1 MPRFGLLPAAVC
13 AFALVSLSPAMCLA
27 QAAGT
32 AGTIEAVTVY
42 RGQALVTRVVEVAGG
57 TGGGGT
63 REIVVTDLPQ
73 RIQPASLHAESSGE
87 VQVRSVRFRTR
98 PVSQDV
104 REEVRLIDVKIAD
117 FEQKM
122 AVNRRRVELVGEN
135 KAYLASL
142 QAFVAPT
149 ATAEMTKG
157 VLNADTLEKL
167 TTFMLAQREKLATTE
182 LTLGAEAKALA
193 ADMELAQREKQKL
206 TAGSSRTAYE
216 AVVLVSKETKGA
228 GTVRLR
234 YLVDNATWT
243 PSYNVRTA
251 ADGAA
256 GGAGGVG
263 GGARSQAAQ
272 GSLVLD
278 YYASIEQMSGEDWGD
293 VSMTLSTAT
302 PSLVAKAPVL
312 SAMNIAL
319 VQEQAQQM
327 AFEGGYAK
335 ARDELSKKQAELEV
349 QRQNRFAGKAGR
361 GGGDREEGKDGRLD
375 DKAFDQFLN
384 TNAASI
390 QVLDLTAN
398 ERVVREPGG
407 AKRASEEGL
416 SVTYAL
422 SGKTSL
428 PSRSDRQ
435 LIQIASM
442 PMGANFVKLA
452 SPVLTSYVY
461 DEAKVVN
468 SSNMV
473 LLAGPVTAYAD
484 GAFVGSGDLPTVSV
498 GESFTVGFGID
509 SSLRTSREVAERSET
524 IQGGNRVVELTYRL
538 TVENFGAA
546 PVSVRLLDRLPKA
559 RDGQIKVTLVSAT
572 AEQST
577 DAEFV
582 KGAKKDGILRWD
594 VQVPAQATGGTAS
607 TVEYKFRLEYD
618 KQMSL
623 VGM

>member
-1 MPRFGLLPAAVC
+1 MYKR
-13 AFALVSLSPAMCLA
+13 
-27 QAAGT
+27 
-32 AGTIEAVTVY
+32 
-42 RGQALVTRVVEVAGG
+42 
-57 TGGGGT
+57 
-63 REIVVTDLPQ
+63 
-73 RIQPASLHAESSGE
+73 
-87 VQVRSVRFRTR
+87 
-98 PVSQDV
+98 
-104 REEVRLIDVKIAD
+104 
-117 FEQKM
+117 
-122 AVNRRRVELVGEN
+122 
-135 KAYLASL
+135 
-142 QAFVAPT
+142 
-149 ATAEMTKG
+149 
-157 VLNADTLEKL
+157 
-167 TTFMLAQREKLATTE
+167 
-182 LTLGAEAKALA
+182 
-193 ADMELAQREKQKL
+193 
-206 TAGSSRTAYE
+206 
-216 AVVLVSKETKGA
+216 
-228 GTVRLR
+228 
-234 YLVDNATWT
+234 
-243 PSYNVRTA
+243 
-251 ADGAA
+251 
-256 GGAGGVG
+256 
-263 GGARSQAAQ
+263 
-272 GSLVLD
+272 
-278 YYASIEQMSGEDWGD
+278 
-293 VSMTLSTAT
+293 
-302 PSLVAKAPVL
+302 
-312 SAMNIAL
+312 
-319 VQEQAQQM
+319 
-327 AFEGGYAK
+327 
-335 ARDELSKKQAELEV
+335 
-349 QRQNRFAGKAGR
+349 
-361 GGGDREEGKDGRLD
+361 
-375 DKAFDQFLN
+375 
-384 TNAASI
+384 